1 MKIFFFG
8 GSFDPPH
15 KGHLSI
21 IQSCVKQ
28 SEKLILIPTGVSPM
42 KDHIPIASSYHRIQ
56 MLELLIQNI
65 KHPIVIDNWEI
76 NNSKPNYTYSTIKYL
91 QKKYFGSTLFMVIGG
106 DQLDQ
111 FCNWKNHKKIM
122 NIVQIMAFNRSN
134 DKFKPLKGMQINWI
148 QNFKN
153 TTSSSCIREEIL
165 RGNIHI
171 EGLTNEIQQYIKD
184 NKLYGHIS

>member
-21 IQSCVKQ
+21 IQSCIAE
-28 SEKLILIPTGVSPM
+28 SEKLILLPTKKSPM

-56 MLELLIQNI
+56 MLELLIQDI
-65 KHPIVIDNWEI
+65 KHPIVIDDWEI

-91 QKKYFGSTLFMVIGG
+91 QKKYFDSTLFMVIGG
-106 DQLDQ
+106 DQLEQ
-111 FCNWKNHKKIM
+111 FCNWKNHEKIM
-122 NIVQIMAFNRSN
+122 DIVKIVAFNRSN
-134 DKFKPLKGMQINWI
+134 YKFKSLNGTQINWI

-153 TTSSSCIREEIL
+153 TTSSSSIREEIL
-165 RGNIHI
+165 QGNIHI
-171 EGLTNEIQQYIKD
+171 EGLTKEIQQYILD
-184 NKLYGHIS
+184 NKLYGYKS